1 MTARG
6 KQVKLQTLQAE
17 NEIFLYDRRIL
28 SSSTSESLSTLL
40 PKTPVP
46 GTKNLREPPDSLSD
60 GNSLQA
66 WQTLFKKR
74 RAWSIQASESSYQSV
89 DEIRRLEIETGVV
102 QRSAAIAV
110 ENIKQHVGNLR
121 PKFEDSRAWAHHII
135 EDQTFLL
142 GNWQSTFN
150 AFSSIAIFEDL
161 GRCLQS
167 FQVTVQEDKLRKGF
181 KSNPT
186 LHDVVDVAQVTKAS
200 DAGGEISRRFKASV
214 TNLTTVFE
222 KVFSD
227 AHEIIE
233 SFSRGIALS
242 DDDLGEQAGRLM
254 EEIEVITK
262 KINADYEFVL
272 GLPNTQKT
280 ISQVSKTALL
290 HTRNLLPSLLETT
303 SDIDQLLRD
312 TTERKRKAMISAVQY
327 MQQISQL
334 ESTVAQIHAQLANL
348 GLETEDGEAFD
359 MLNFLIKLPFTYG
372 ALLIECVR
380 RREWNEKITT
390 DSSSLV
396 EEMAT
401 FKEEETRRRKKWIKD
416 MGGVVRLDDLD
427 DMSLGVEVN
436 IHAQKQAWPNVS
448 RQDVTKYTRTLQEL
462 GIFEGIHGELEELAK
477 TLDSPTKQQ
486 AKRAKAFKN
495 GSFHEAAFGR
505 NSLLLRGDDDLLQ
518 LAKAEKSKLEDKL
531 KSSESRIRKLEDLL
545 HRQSQITRV
554 STNNTFGI
562 SNGPNFERHATSPT
576 LNYTSSLSKAQ
587 DNSSRRSSV
596 SSRRISMNHEPE
608 EKTLVQRILSLE
620 SELGAEKAQSAAL
633 QQSATTRLNVE
644 DELKLR
650 VQEAVSTKEDLMGN
664 LEAQQREFDGERRSL
679 EDENAKLKLKLEE
692 VEDELDRVLE
702 NRDHEERIHALEEE
716 LEKVRTGSAI
726 EVQKAQG
733 QVEFL
738 RNDYTMQ
745 REKANKLER
754 QVNQQGDENAE
765 ISAKANELF
774 SQLQTRQNSQA
785 EQYRTL
791 RAALLQLSKD
801 ESAPED
807 FGALVDL
814 IELSAEKSAGH
825 LNHIEESLE
834 TTRAE
839 NLRLETRAKDYAEE
853 TNDLRERL
861 GTEEIE
867 VFSLR
872 ESLAEKRTRFES
884 LQGELDKERRQ
895 HQELQSDSEATKTSF
910 ELLQETLGERESRLA
925 NLQGEIATLG
935 KQVQQLEVG
944 LASGQ
949 SQLEDL
955 QKVYEN
961 LRRHTA
967 ARASRAEDI
976 STRLYTQNLSLSRL
990 LEQIGFAVT
999 KQDDTMVILKVSR
1012 AVNASTVLSDPSA
1025 SMNRSISASLPATST
1040 MENAPPPSTL
1050 RWISDD
1056 SEVEASKFNEF
1067 VQDIDSFN
1075 IDSFSDAITKRIKET
1090 EHTTRKWQRE
1100 ARAYRDKAHRAQSE
1114 AHEKIAFR
1122 TFKEGDLALF
1132 LPTRNQATRPWAA
1145 FNVGAPHYF
1154 LREQDS
1160 HKLRTRDWL
1169 LARISKV
1176 EERVVDLSK
1185 SLSGLNPASDRR
1197 SIGDASDGGASY
1209 DDENPFEL
1217 SDGLRWYLLDATEE
1231 KPGAPISIGLSK
1243 VTVAS
1248 ANIDAKGS
1256 VRIKNSLDGQGATKT
1271 LTRSLD
1277 SRRSSSNSKKGLVA
1291 VTSSTH
1297 PTAAELGEM
1306 LETTPA
1312 SNDAKPSDVQSAH
1325 PADEPGSSIP
1335 RRHPTEEGNA
1345 ILFSTSPT
1353 KPHPPRELS
1362 PRRPSPEKAKSRAW
1376 DSLWSLDLS
1385 LESAKGKR

>member
-1 MTARG
+1 M
-6 KQVKLQTLQAE
+6 
-17 NEIFLYDRRIL
+17 
-28 SSSTSESLSTLL
+28 
-40 PKTPVP
+40 
-46 GTKNLREPPDSLSD
+46 
-60 GNSLQA
+60 
-66 WQTLFKKR
+66 FKER
-74 RAWSIQASESSYQSV
+74 RAWSIQVSESSYQSV
-89 DEIRRLEIETGVV
+89 DGIRRLDIETGVV

-121 PKFEDSRAWAHHII
+121 PKFEHSRAWAHHIVQ
-135 EDQTFLL
+135 DQTFLL
-142 GNWQSTFN
+142 GNWHSTLN
-150 AFSSIAIFEDL
+150 AFSSISVFEDL
-161 GRCLQS
+161 GRCLQAS
-167 FQVTVQEDKLRKGF
+167 QATAQEDGSRKGP
-181 KSNPT
+181 KSDPT
-186 LHDVVDVAQVTKAS
+186 LYDLVNVAQVTKANEAARDS
-200 DAGGEISRRFKASV
+200 SRRFKASV
-214 TNLTTVFE
+214 TNLTTTFE
-222 KVFSD
+222 RVSHD

-242 DDDLGEQAGRLM
+242 DDDFGEQAGRLM
-254 EEIEVITK
+254 EEIEVVTK
-262 KINADYEFVL
+262 KINADYEYVL

-280 ISQVSKTALL
+280 ISQVSKAALL
-290 HTRNLLPSLLETT
+290 HTRSLLPSLLETS
-303 SDIDQLLRD
+303 SDIDQLFRD
-312 TTERKRKAMISAVQY
+312 TTERKKKAMISAVQY
-327 MQQISQL
+327 MQKISVL
-334 ESTVAQIHAQLANL
+334 ESTVAQIHGQMANL
-348 GLETEDGEAFD
+348 GMETEDGEAFD
-359 MLNFLIKLPFTYG
+359 TLNLLVKLPLIYG
-372 ALLIECVR
+372 ALLVECVR

-401 FKEEETRRRKKWIKD
+401 FKEEEARRRKKWIKD
-416 MGGVVRLDDLD
+416 MGGAVVLDKID
-427 DMSLGVEVN
+427 DMALGVEVN
-436 IHAQKQAWPNVS
+436 IHAQKQAWPNVG
-448 RQDVTKYTRTLQEL
+448 RQDVTRYIRTLQEL
-462 GIFEGIHGELEELAK
+462 GSFDEVRRELEELVK
-477 TLDSPTKQQ
+477 SLDSPTKQQ

-495 GSFHEAAFGR
+495 GSIHEATFGR

-518 LAKAEKSKLEDKL
+518 LAKSEKSKLEDKL

-554 STNNTFGI
+554 STGNAFSV
-562 SNGPNFERHATSPT
+562 SNGPSFERHATSPT
-576 LNYTSSLSKAQ
+576 LNYTSSLSKTQ
-587 DNSSRRSSV
+587 DSPSRRSSV
-596 SSRRISMNHEPE
+596 SSRRISMNHEPD
-608 EKTLVQRILSLE
+608 EKSLAQRIVSLE
-620 SELGAEKAQSAAL
+620 AELGAEKAQSAAL
-633 QQSATTRLNVE
+633 QKSATARLNAE

-679 EDENAKLKLKLEE
+679 EDENSKLKLKLEE

-702 NRDHEERIHALEEE
+702 NRDLEERVHSLEEE
-716 LEKVRTGSAI
+716 LAKVRADTAV

-733 QVEFL
+733 HLELL

-745 REKANKLER
+745 REKAHQLER
-754 QVNQQGDENAE
+754 QVHQQGDE
-765 ISAKANELF
+765 ISELSARATDLF
-774 SQLQTRQNSQA
+774 SQIQIQQNTQA

-807 FGALVDL
+807 FGSLVDL
-814 IELSAEKSAGH
+814 IEISAEKSAAH
-825 LNHIEESLE
+825 LKQIQETLE
-834 TTRAE
+834 TTQAE
-839 NLRLETRAKDYAEE
+839 NVRLESRVKDYAEE
-853 TNDLRERL
+853 TNDLQERL

-872 ESLAEKRTRFES
+872 ESLAEQRTQYQS
-884 LQGELDKERRQ
+884 LLGELDNERRQ
-895 HQELQSDSEATKTSF
+895 HQELQSESKTTKTNF
-910 ELLQETLGERESRLA
+910 ELLQDKLGERERSIASL
-925 NLQGEIATLG
+925 LGEIAELRIH
-935 KQVQQLEVG
+935 VQELEDS
-944 LASGQ
+944 LAGGQ
-949 SQLEDL
+949 SQLE
-955 QKVYEN
+955 E
-961 LRRHTA
+961 LRKAYDDSKRHSE
-967 ARASRAEDI
+967 ARASRAEKI
-976 STRLYTQNLSLSRL
+976 SKRLYTQNASLSRL
-990 LEQIGFAVT
+990 LEQIGFTVT
-999 KQDDTMVILKVSR
+999 KQEDTMVIQKVSR
-1012 AVNASTVLSDPSA
+1012 AVSASTVLNDPSA
-1025 SMNRSISASLPATST
+1025 SMNRSISGPLVTKSNTDNALPTSD
-1040 MENAPPPSTL
+1040 L
-1050 RWISDD
+1050 RWASDD
-1056 SEVEASKFNEF
+1056 SDVEASKFNEF
-1067 VQDIDSFN
+1067 IQHIDNFDIDA
-1075 IDSFSDAITKRIKET
+1075 FSDAIAKRVKET

-1217 SDGLRWYLLDATEE
+1217 SDGLRWYLLDAAEE

-1256 VRIKNSLDGQGATKT
+1256 VRIKKTLDGQGATKT

-1297 PTAAELGEM
+1297 PTAAELGDM
-1306 LETTPA
+1306 LETMPA
-1312 SNDAKPSDVQSAH
+1312 SNDVKPEEVQSIH
-1325 PADEPGSSIP
+1325 PTDEPGTSIP
-1335 RRHPTEEGNA
+1335 RLQPTEEVRKD
-1345 ILFSTSPT
+1345 L
-1353 KPHPPRELS
+1353 
-1362 PRRPSPEKAKSRAW
+1362 
-1376 DSLWSLDLS
+1376 LW
-1385 LESAKGKR
+1385 GP

>member
-1 MTARG
+1 M
-6 KQVKLQTLQAE
+6 
-17 NEIFLYDRRIL
+17 
-28 SSSTSESLSTLL
+28 
-40 PKTPVP
+40 
-46 GTKNLREPPDSLSD
+46 
-60 GNSLQA
+60 
-66 WQTLFKKR
+66 
-74 RAWSIQASESSYQSV
+74 
-89 DEIRRLEIETGVV
+89 
-102 QRSAAIAV
+102 
-110 ENIKQHVGNLR
+110 
-121 PKFEDSRAWAHHII
+121 
-135 EDQTFLL
+135 
-142 GNWQSTFN
+142 
-150 AFSSIAIFEDL
+150 
-161 GRCLQS
+161 
-167 FQVTVQEDKLRKGF
+167 TVQEDSSRKGL
-181 KSNPT
+181 KSDPT
-186 LHDVVDVAQVTKAS
+186 LHDVVNVAQVTKAS
-200 DAGGEISRRFKASV
+200 DAGRDISRRFKASV
-214 TNLTTVFE
+214 TNLTTTFE

-233 SFSRGIALS
+233 SFSRGMALS

-254 EEIEVITK
+254 EEIEVVTK

-312 TTERKRKAMISAVQY
+312 TTERKRKAMISAAQY
-327 MQQISQL
+327 MQQISLL
-334 ESTVAQIHAQLANL
+334 ESTVAQIHGQLANL

-416 MGGVVRLDDLD
+416 MGGVVRLDNLD
-427 DMSLGVEVN
+427 DMALGVEVN
-436 IHAQKQAWPNVS
+436 IHAQKQAWPDVG
-448 RQDVTKYTRTLQEL
+448 RQDVARYIRTLHEL
-462 GIFEGIHGELEELAK
+462 GIFDGIRGELEELVR

-495 GSFHEAAFGR
+495 GSIHEAAFGR

-554 STNNTFGI
+554 STGNAFGI
-562 SNGPNFERHATSPT
+562 NNGPSFERHATSPT

-608 EKTLVQRILSLE
+608 DKTLVQRILSLE

-633 QQSATTRLNVE
+633 QQSATTRLNAE

-679 EDENAKLKLKLEE
+679 EDENTKLKLKLEE

-702 NRDHEERIHALEEE
+702 NRDHEEKIHVLEEE
-716 LEKVRTGSAI
+716 LEKVRTGTAV

-733 QVEFL
+733 QIEFL

-754 QVNQQGDENAE
+754 QVNLRGDENAE
-765 ISAKANELF
+765 ISAKANDLF
-774 SQLQTRQNSQA
+774 SQLQTRQNTQA

-814 IELSAEKSAGH
+814 IELSVEKAAGD
-825 LNHIEESLE
+825 LKHIQESLE
-834 TTRAE
+834 TTQAE
-839 NLRLETRAKDYAEE
+839 NLRLESRAKDYAEQ
-853 TNDLRERL
+853 TNDLHERL

-872 ESLAEKRTRFES
+872 ESLAEQRTRFES
-884 LQGELDKERRQ
+884 LRGELDNERRQ
-895 HQELQSDSEATKTSF
+895 HQELQSESKTTKTSF
-910 ELLQETLGERESRLA
+910 ELLQETLGEREHRVA
-925 NLQGEIATLG
+925 NLLGEIATLR
-935 KQVQQLEVG
+935 KQVQELEGG
-944 LASGQ
+944 LAGGQ

-955 QKVYEN
+955 RKVYEDSKG
-961 LRRHTA
+961 HSE
-967 ARASRAEDI
+967 ARASRSENI
-976 STRLYTQNLSLSRL
+976 STRLYTQKASLSRL
-990 LEQIGFAVT
+990 LEQIGFSVT
-999 KQDDTMVILKVSR
+999 KQDDTMVIQKVSR
-1012 AVNASTVLSDPSA
+1012 AVSASTVLNDQSA
-1025 SMNRSISASLPATST
+1025 SMNRSISAFLPTKT
-1040 MENAPPPSTL
+1040 IENVLPSTL
-1050 RWISDD
+1050 KWTSDD
-1056 SEVEASKFNEF
+1056 SEVEASKFIEF
-1067 VQDIDSFN
+1067 VQDIDSFD
-1075 IDSFSDAITKRIKET
+1075 IESFSDAIAKRVKET

-1185 SLSGLNPASDRR
+1185 SISGLNPASDRR

-1217 SDGLRWYLLDATEE
+1217 SDGLRWYLLDAAEE

-1256 VRIKNSLDGQGATKT
+1256 VRIKKSLDSQGATKT

-1297 PTAAELGEM
+1297 PTAAELGDM

-1312 SNDAKPSDVQSAH
+1312 DNDAKPSDVQSSR
-1325 PADEPGSSIP
+1325 PFDEPGSSIP
-1335 RRHPTEEGNA
+1335 RRHPTEEVRKD
-1345 ILFSTSPT
+1345 L
-1353 KPHPPRELS
+1353 
-1362 PRRPSPEKAKSRAW
+1362 
-1376 DSLWSLDLS
+1376 LW
-1385 LESAKGKR
+1385 GP

>member
-1 MTARG
+1 M
-6 KQVKLQTLQAE
+6 
-17 NEIFLYDRRIL
+17 
-28 SSSTSESLSTLL
+28 
-40 PKTPVP
+40 
-46 GTKNLREPPDSLSD
+46 
-60 GNSLQA
+60 
-66 WQTLFKKR
+66 FKER
-74 RAWSIQASESSYQSV
+74 RAWSIQVSESSYQSI
-89 DEIRRLEIETGVV
+89 EKIRRLDNETGVV

-142 GNWQSTFN
+142 GNWQSTLN
-150 AFSSIAIFEDL
+150 AFSSISVFEDL
-161 GRCLQS
+161 GRSLQGS
-167 FQVTVQEDKLRKGF
+167 LVTVQEDGSNKGS
-181 KSNPT
+181 KSDPT
-186 LHDVVDVAQVTKAS
+186 LHDFINVAQVIKAS
-200 DAGGEISRRFKASV
+200 EAGRDISRRFKTSV
-214 TNLTTVFE
+214 TNLTTTFE
-222 KVFSD
+222 KVFND

-233 SFSRGIALS
+233 SFSRGIGLS
-242 DDDLGEQAGRLM
+242 DGDFGEQAGRLM
-254 EEIEVITK
+254 EEIEVVTK
-262 KINADYEFVL
+262 KINADYEYVL

-303 SDIDQLLRD
+303 SDTDQLLRD
-312 TTERKRKAMISAVQY
+312 TTERKKDAMVSAVQY
-327 MQQISQL
+327 MQRISVL
-334 ESTVAQIHAQLANL
+334 ESTVAHIHGQLANL
-348 GLETEDGEAFD
+348 GMETEDGEAFD
-359 MLNFLIKLPFTYG
+359 TLNLLIKLPLIYG

-401 FKEEETRRRKKWIKD
+401 FKEEETRRRRKWIKD
-416 MGGVVRLDDLD
+416 MGGAVRLDNID
-427 DMSLGVEVN
+427 DMALGVEVN
-436 IHAQKQAWPNVS
+436 IHAQKQSWPIVG
-448 RQDVTKYTRTLQEL
+448 RQDVTRYIRTLQEL
-462 GIFEGIHGELEELAK
+462 GSFDDIRGELEELVK
-477 TLDSPTKQQ
+477 TLDSPTRQQ

-495 GSFHEAAFGR
+495 GSIHEAAFGR

-518 LAKAEKSKLEDKL
+518 LAKSEKSKLEDKL

-545 HRQSQITRV
+545 HRQSHITRV
-554 STNNTFGI
+554 STGNAFGI
-562 SNGPNFERHATSPT
+562 SNGPSFERHATSPT
-576 LNYTSSLSKAQ
+576 MNYTSSLSKAQ
-587 DNSSRRSSV
+587 DSPSQRSSV

-608 EKTLVQRILSLE
+608 EKNLAQRIVSLE
-620 SELGAEKAQSAAL
+620 AELGAEKAQSAAL
-633 QQSATTRLNVE
+633 QKNATARLNAE

-679 EDENAKLKLKLEE
+679 EDENSKLKIKLEE

-702 NRDHEERIHALEEE
+702 NRDHEERVHALEEE
-716 LEKVRTGSAI
+716 LEKARADAAI
-726 EVQKAQG
+726 EVRKAQG
-733 QVEFL
+733 QIESL
-738 RNDYTMQ
+738 QNDYTMQ
-745 REKANKLER
+745 REKTAKLER
-754 QVNQQGDENAE
+754 QVHQQEDETAE
-765 ISAKANELF
+765 LSAKANDLF
-774 SQLQTRQNSQA
+774 SQLQIQQNTQA

-801 ESAPED
+801 ETAPKD
-807 FGALVDL
+807 FGSLVDL
-814 IELSAEKSAGH
+814 IETSAEKSAGH
-825 LNHIEESLE
+825 ISHIQETLE
-834 TTRAE
+834 TTQAE
-839 NLRLETRAKDYAEE
+839 NGVLETRVKDYAEK
-853 TNDLRERL
+853 TNDLQERL

-872 ESLAEKRTRFES
+872 ESLAEQRAQLNL
-884 LQGELDKERRQ
+884 LQGELDIERRQ
-895 HQELQSDSEATKTSF
+895 HQTLQSDSRTTKTNL
-910 ELLQETLGERESRLA
+910 ELLQVKLGERENRVA
-925 NLQGEIATLG
+925 NLLDEISILK
-935 KQVQQLEVG
+935 KQAQELEGG
-944 LASGQ
+944 LAGGK

-955 QKVYEN
+955 RKVHGDSKRYSE
-961 LRRHTA
+961 
-967 ARASRAEDI
+967 ARASRAE
-976 STRLYTQNLSLSRL
+976 SVSKRLYTQNASLSRL
-990 LEQIGFAVT
+990 LEQIGFTVT
-999 KQDDTMVILKVSR
+999 KQDDAMVIQRLPR
-1012 AVNASTVLSDPSA
+1012 AVSTSTVLNDPSA
-1025 SMNRSISASLPATST
+1025 SMNRSISGSLPAKSNI
-1040 MENAPPPSTL
+1040 ENALPPSALGWT
-1050 RWISDD
+1050 SDD
-1056 SEVEASKFNEF
+1056 PDVEASKFNEF
-1067 VQDIDSFN
+1067 VQDIDSFD
-1075 IDSFSDAITKRIKET
+1075 IDAFGDSIVKRVKEA

-1185 SLSGLNPASDRR
+1185 SINGLNPSSDRR

-1217 SDGLRWYLLDATEE
+1217 SDGLRWYLLDAAEE

-1256 VRIKNSLDGQGATKT
+1256 VRIKKSLDGQGATKT

-1291 VTSSTH
+1291 VTSSAP
-1297 PTAAELGEM
+1297 PTAAELGDM
-1306 LETTPA
+1306 LDTTPA
-1312 SNDAKPSDVQSAH
+1312 TDDARPQDVQSSH
-1325 PADEPGSSIP
+1325 PTDEPGTSIP
-1335 RRHPTEEGNA
+1335 RRHPIEEVRKD
-1345 ILFSTSPT
+1345 L
-1353 KPHPPRELS
+1353 
-1362 PRRPSPEKAKSRAW
+1362 
-1376 DSLWSLDLS
+1376 LW
-1385 LESAKGKR
+1385 GP